1 VLTAFGDKDA
11 VTRGGEQTFI
21 DRIPGAKGQNHRI
34 IAGGG
39 HFIQEDAPEELCG
52 LIDDLIRADAGAT
65 A

>member
-1 VLTAFGDKDA
+1 VTA
-11 VTRGGEQTFI
+11 GGEKIFI
-21 DRIPGAKGQNHRI
+21 ERIPGARGQPHRI

-52 LIDDLIRADAGAT
+52 LIDDFIRADAGIT